1 LNFELINFH
10 FPSLTAGQ
18 LDQFRQ
24 LGILYPEWN
33 AKINVIS
40 RQDIGNLYERHI
52 LHSLG
57 IAKVI
62 TFKTGTRIL
71 DAGTGGGF
79 PGIPLAILFPEV
91 YFHLVDSTAKKLM
104 VVREI
109 ASAAGITN
117 VTVQHQRLE
126 EHLNEYDFVVS
137 RAVASLDQ
145 MVDWV
150 FKNIKKDG
158 FNDMINGILY
168 LKGMETGEE
177 YNNRTIEQL
186 NNRTIEQL
194 NNRSGEVAG
203 RRRIEYRN
211 YPLSDY
217 FAAPFFAT
225 KAVVHLF

>member
-1 LNFELINFH
+1 MNFELIGSH
-10 FPSLTAGQ
+10 FPSLAAGQ

-40 RQDIGNLYERHI
+40 RQDIDNLYERHI

-62 TFKTGTRIL
+62 TFKPGTRIL

-79 PGIPLAILFPEV
+79 PGIPLAILFPDV
-91 YFHLVDSTAKKLM
+91 HFHLVDSTAKKLM

-109 ASAAGITN
+109 ASAAGIAN
-117 VTVQHQRLE
+117 ITVQHQRLE
-126 EHLNEYDFVVS
+126 EHLNKYDFVVS

-186 NNRTIEQL
+186 NNR
-194 NNRSGEVAG
+194 SGEVAG
-203 RRRIEYRN
+203 RRRIEYQN
-211 YPLSDY
+211 YPLGNY
-217 FAAPFFAT
+217 FSAPFFET